1 MPDAK
6 TKTKSNSHEDDLFKI
21 EYPEDSFAIQRDM
34 LQVRLTGAIEAV
46 FDADDRIE
54 TFPVKKHSRWKPKDL
69 ERFVDLAYDLGAY
82 EWEPEARKPF
92 IKALADLRRRLGPA
106 PKALPEVDRLID
118 MAEIFEDDDLLSAAL
133 DPSNEIW
140 RRGDE
145 EAFLRCMRVFRA
157 VLHQLIRYEITGP
170 KLKPI
175 RPDHRALPTKALA
188 AIGRSRAGWTN
199 LRGHL
204 QHWIPRRDRDVLVTQ
219 GLPVFLDKFSEQM
232 GIKPLRFPF
241 EVALP
246 VKSGL
251 LALSKDSPTPVS
263 ALLTTLFF
271 ESVVCAGASTDL
283 GDPFAVFTELW
294 PQDWLFTHILFM
306 PVDAYPELEA
316 ECEAQRLGRE
326 TLGDNF
332 RIIVPIPLYKEEA
345 AWILDHG
352 RRAFFESPNRPSPVF
367 DPDRPNPL
375 ANYLKTSSPLR
386 LADEKPLLP
395 ERLAAL
401 RVGVQR
407 KVIEENAP
415 VRGPRH
421 AARALRP
428 SPLCAPRRD
437 QLPRSGRSRRTRPDH
452 AQPAREPPAGAHPA
466 TQIRR
471 HPQARLRTRSGR
483 GLSPAHRRDPPL
495 ARALG
500 RGLGPS
506 RAARPRR
513 GRRDGRALCRRLR
526 RGGRAPRHD
535 LLPGLRPLRRRTSG
549 VALPGRL
556 RHDRTRPTRQHQG
569 VLSHEKTQKKT
580 LNEHDRRARSNLRD
594 RPTTPFNL

>member
-1 MPDAK
+1 MPDAKTK

-21 EYPEDSFAIQRDM
+21 EYPEDSFAIQRDI

-199 LRGHL
+199 LRGHR

-415 VRGPRH
+415 VAVLGTPREPYDH
-421 AARALRP
+421 LLFALPDGISFHEAADLDGLVQITRNQLANLRP
-428 SPLCAPRRD
+428 ELIPLLKSADIRRHVYARGADGGYLPLTDEILLSPERWEEVLGHLAPPVRAAAVVMGAPFAD
-437 QLPRSGRSRRTRPDH
+437 
-452 AQPAREPPAGAHPA
+452 AFAVAGAHPD
-466 TQIRR
+466 TTYFRDF
-471 HPQARLRTRSGR
+471 GR
-483 GLSPAHRRDPPL
+483 YVAAL
-495 ARALG
+495 RAL
-500 RGLGPS
+500 PY
-506 RAARPRR
+506 
-513 GRRDGRALCRRLR
+513 
-526 RGGRAPRHD
+526 RGG
-535 LLPGLRPLRRRTSG
+535 SG
-549 VALPGRL
+549 
-556 RHDRTRPTRQHQG
+556 
-569 VLSHEKTQKKT
+569 
-580 LNEHDRRARSNLRD
+580 
-594 RPTTPFNL
+594 TTEPDQPANTKES